1 MQLIS
6 RCASELYI
14 DGNHLYASR
23 LRCPVTRLPHTSLQ
37 VLSIKRPPEAP
48 TLLKKA
54 TDAPK
59 LLKRLV
65 ASSVATTVG
74 TQKYNLVPT
83 CRDFAV

>member
-1 MQLIS
+1 M
-6 RCASELYI
+6 
-14 DGNHLYASR
+14 
-23 LRCPVTRLPHTSLQ
+23 Q
-37 VLSIKRPPEAP
+37 VLSIKRPADAP
-48 TLLKKA
+48 VLLKKP

-65 ASSVATTVG
+65 ASSVATAVG